1 MSPRQE
7 EGLERNTGRLL
18 GVMDSVLIVV
28 EVSELYTN
36 VKTSN
41 CAL

>member
-7 EGLERNTGRLL
+7 ERLERNTGKLL
-18 GVMDSVLIVV
+18 GVTDSVLIVV
-28 EVSELYTN
+28 EVSEVYTD
-36 VKTSN
+36 VTTSN